1 MIVIWSLQNKLRF
14 LSAGNKSSINHFEW
28 IFKSFWLKRV
38 TGVIIPILHGMNSSI
53 ELKQPKCCGFLTN
66 LVGDQVGLGKKRYQK
81 ISKRNK
87 WHATCIYINFL
98 AFDRISTHLE
108 NVWCNSSIILCNYI
122 RVTSTNKECTQ
133 CVSFH
138 LAVRQVV
145 GHPTTPRDLVSFSLG
160 PNIDNSP
167 SNRIIALN

>member
-1 MIVIWSLQNKLRF
+1 MVEKDNGRHYTHFAWYEFKHRTKATKMLWIVNKLSGRP
-14 LSAGNKSSINHFEW
+14 S
-28 IFKSFWLKRV
+28 R
-38 TGVIIPILHGMNSSI
+38 T
-53 ELKQPKCCGFLTN
+53 
-66 LVGDQVGLGKKRYQK
+66 GKKRYQK

-167 SNRIIALN
+167 NNRIIALN